1 MKHLSLQQAMLG
13 MRVIQTDTGTIIKS
27 PAGSA
32 VYDLKG
38 RRIKVS
44 GYPEYFPDHLRVKD
58 KRKPKHGSTLI
69 NDEGITCRS
78 ADGTVSVRIELFEEP
93 KARPDMPGKEFIDR
107 LQGMQEA
114 IADSLDDVKELC
126 IGAYDLPEGKTPV
139 IFLLDRY
146 TAIGGS
152 YTPTEIEKAVEHI
165 KDIRLQAD
173 LSKSMAAVSPFVVDK
188 GKVFINSAVIG
199 DGVSTAI
206 RGVKLNADESGT
218 QHAAGMSVGVRPEQ
232 VAFHAAEDDG
242 LKRARIADVV
252 SRYLTGEYAEYQ
264 QEMADELIAVFDS
277 CLASNENGR
286 HSVDNLQQTMQQAA
300 TDAIR
305 NALKPG
311 GLLYNLR

>member
-38 RRIKVS
+38 RRIKVN

-58 KRKPKHGSTLI
+58 KRKPKHGSALI

-78 ADGTVSVRIELFEEP
+78 ADGTVRVRIGLFEKP
-93 KARPDMPGKEFIDR
+93 KAKPDMPGKEFIDR

-146 TAIGGS
+146 TAIGGK
-152 YTPTEIEKAVEHI
+152 YTPEEISDAIERIHAGRQEKADKKMVSENFLNEALIQPGSIQAAHI
-165 KDIRLQAD
+165 YAGHNFKLAYDERRMEAVAQAPDKAFVTLDAKNTFKHDAATKTRLTDDMREAVLDAVRESD
-173 LSKSMAAVSPFVVDK
+173 LFKS
-188 GKVFINSAVIG
+188 IN
-199 DGVSTAI
+199 TT
-206 RGVKLNADESGT
+206 LNA
-218 QHAAGMSVGVRPEQ
+218 Q
-232 VAFHAAEDDG
+232 VSLTNRHQQG
-242 LKRARIADVV
+242 L
-252 SRYLTGEYAEYQ
+252 
-264 QEMADELIAVFDS
+264 
-277 CLASNENGR
+277 
-286 HSVDNLQQTMQQAA
+286 H
-300 TDAIR
+300 DAINDAIK
-305 NALKPG
+305 NAVKPG
-311 GLLYNLR
+311 GLLWNDLRGR

>member
-1 MKHLSLQQAMLG
+1 MGFKIELSDGAIDVLRALFFRGALPPGDIPSKSGANELREAGLVNTQHTATPFGGGGGGEDYFTYLTAEWQKFA
-13 MRVIQTDTGTIIKS
+13 IQYLVETRFGED
-27 PAGSA
+27 
-32 VYDLKG
+32 
-38 RRIKVS
+38 
-44 GYPEYFPDHLRVKD
+44 KD
-58 KRKPKHGSTLI
+58 KPSMEMLR
-69 NDEGITCRS
+69 
-78 ADGTVSVRIELFEEP
+78 
-93 KARPDMPGKEFIDR
+93 
-107 LQGMQEA
+107 GMQEA

-126 IGAYDLPEGKTPV
+126 IGAYDLPAGKTPV
-139 IFLLDRY
+139 IMLLDRY

-165 KDIRLQAD
+165 KDIRLQAE
-173 LSKSMAAVSPFVVDK
+173 LSKSMAAASPFAVDK

-206 RGVKLNADESGT
+206 TGVKLNADESGT

-232 VAFHAAEDDG
+232 AAFHAAEDDG
-242 LKRARIADVV
+242 LKRARVADVV

-264 QEMADELIAVFDS
+264 QEMVDELIAVFDS
-277 CLASNENGR
+277 FLASNENGR
-286 HSVDNLQQTMQQAA
+286 HSVDNLQQAMQQAA

>member
-1 MKHLSLQQAMLG
+1 MGFNIDLSGGAVDVLRALFFRGALPPGDIPSKSGVNELREAGLVHTQHTATPFGGGGEDYFTYLTAEGQKFA
-13 MRVIQTDTGTIIKS
+13 IQYLVETHFG
-27 PAGSA
+27 
-32 VYDLKG
+32 
-38 RRIKVS
+38 
-44 GYPEYFPDHLRVKD
+44 EVKD
-58 KRKPKHGSTLI
+58 KPSMEMLR
-69 NDEGITCRS
+69 
-78 ADGTVSVRIELFEEP
+78 
-93 KARPDMPGKEFIDR
+93 
-107 LQGMQEA
+107 GMQEA

-126 IGAYDLPEGKTPV
+126 IGAYDLPEVKTPV
-139 IFLLDRY
+139 IMLLDRY

-173 LSKSMAAVSPFVVDK
+173 LSKSMAVASPFAVDK
-188 GKVFINSAVIG
+188 GKVFINSAYVG
-199 DGVSTAI
+199 NGVSTANW
-206 RGVKLNADESGT
+206 GVKINADESGK
-218 QHAAGMSVGVRPEQ
+218 QHAAGMSVGVRTEQ

-264 QEMADELIAVFDS
+264 QEMVDELIAVFDS

-286 HSVDNLQQTMQQAA
+286 HSVDNLQQAMQQAA

-311 GLLYNLR
+311 GLLYGNR

>member
-1 MKHLSLQQAMLG
+1 MGFKIELSGGAVDVLHALFFRGALPPGDIPSKSGANELREAGLVHTHHTATPFGGEDYFTYLTAEGQKFA
-13 MRVIQTDTGTIIKS
+13 IQYLVETRFG
-27 PAGSA
+27 
-32 VYDLKG
+32 
-38 RRIKVS
+38 
-44 GYPEYFPDHLRVKD
+44 EVKD
-58 KRKPKHGSTLI
+58 KPSMEMLR
-69 NDEGITCRS
+69 
-78 ADGTVSVRIELFEEP
+78 
-93 KARPDMPGKEFIDR
+93 
-107 LQGMQEA
+107 GMQEA

-146 TAIGGS
+146 TAIGGK

-173 LSKSMAAVSPFVVDK
+173 LSKSMAAASPFAVDK

-199 DGVSTAI
+199 DGVSPAI

-242 LKRARIADVV
+242 LKRARIADIV
-252 SRYLTGEYAEYQ
+252 SLYLTGEYAEYQ
-264 QEMADELIAVFDS
+264 QEMVDELIAVFDS

-286 HSVDNLQQTMQQAA
+286 HSVDNLQQIMQQAA

-311 GLLYNLR
+311 GLLFGKH